1 MLSWSRE
8 DGNIGLSDLWK
19 ERGIIKKDLA
29 SQKNIMSI
37 NKLDKRGEDLR
48 EACHS
53 GDADKVYAL
62 ISNGVDINDAN
73 KVR

>member
-1 MLSWSRE
+1 
-8 DGNIGLSDLWK
+8 
-19 ERGIIKKDLA
+19 
-29 SQKNIMSI
+29 MSI

-73 KVR
+73 KVRWCF

>member
-19 ERGIIKKDLA
+19 ERNNKKIS